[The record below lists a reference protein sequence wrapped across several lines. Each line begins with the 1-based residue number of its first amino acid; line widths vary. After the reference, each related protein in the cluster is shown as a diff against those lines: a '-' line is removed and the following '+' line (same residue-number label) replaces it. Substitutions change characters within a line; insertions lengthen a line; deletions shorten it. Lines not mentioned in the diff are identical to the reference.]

1 MDLIR
6 PTFLSKLK
14 PGQLRKSGISKILLV
29 GVTGHAAG
37 RPDSDTD
44 LVILSRDPRFNLSK
58 LEWTTPQ
65 WGALW
70 G

>member
-29 GVTGHAAG
+29 GVTGPWSWV
-37 RPDSDTD
+37 PDS
-44 LVILSRDPRFNLSK
+44 ILIS
-58 LEWTTPQ
+58 
-65 WGALW
+65 
-70 G
+70 